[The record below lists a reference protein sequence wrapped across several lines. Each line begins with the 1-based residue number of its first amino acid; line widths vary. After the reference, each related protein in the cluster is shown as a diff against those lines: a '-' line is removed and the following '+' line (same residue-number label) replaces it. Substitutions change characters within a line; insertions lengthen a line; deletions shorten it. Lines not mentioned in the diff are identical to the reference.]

1 MSVDLLLKLPLDR
14 CKISTHGCEQWG
26 RAGFRD
32 TKGIPLKASW
42 EFTPLA
48 SQIPS
53 FLAWFKWLLQ
63 IDAPPPKSNLFFQA
77 SRCGFGGPPFASRL
91 LRTLSDEG
99 GIIAGVFAGG
109 SMAAWKI

>member
-1 MSVDLLLKLPLDR
+1 MSVDLLELLLDR

-53 FLAWFKWLLQ
+53 FPAWFKWLLQ
-63 IDAPPPKSNLFFQA
+63 IDAAPQKASCFFWHLVVGLGDPHL
-77 SRCGFGGPPFASRL
+77 RC
-91 LRTLSDEG
+91 
-99 GIIAGVFAGG
+99 
-109 SMAAWKI
+109 